1 MKTNLLFICTFLL
14 FVSISKAANYTISI
28 SGFTYSPAN
37 LVVNVGD
44 RITIQ
49 ASTSHPL
56 QQVSQITWDVDGSDP
71 LASGFSSS
79 TDYTFTVTSGMAGS
93 TIYYVCANHAAFG
106 MKGSIDVTIPAGLGT
121 ELMNSFNFAVF
132 PNPVTSTASISFVV
146 KQSQKI
152 QLGLYNSEGKLIETI
167 ANIMMLPGKQTIP
180 LPVDVL
186 QKGVY
191 ILVLK
196 AGKETIRKKIL
207 LQ

>member
-1 MKTNLLFICTFLL
+1 MKSNLLFICIFLL
-14 FVSISKAANYTISI
+14 LSSLSKATNYTISI
-28 SGFTYSPAN
+28 TGFTYSPAN
-37 LVVNVGD
+37 LIVNVGD

-49 ASTSHPL
+49 ASASHPL
-56 QQVSQITWDVDGSDP
+56 QQVSKTTWDVDGSDP
-71 LASGFSSS
+71 LASGFSSL
-79 TDYTFTVTSGMAGS
+79 TDYSFTVTSGMAGS

-106 MKGSIDVTIPAGLGT
+106 MKGSIDVTVPSGVGNEIQ
-121 ELMNSFNFAVF
+121 NSFNFAVF
-132 PNPVTSTASISFVV
+132 PNPVTSNASVSFVV

-152 QLGLYNSEGKLIETI
+152 QLGLYTSEGKLIETI
-167 ANIMMLPGKQTIP
+167 ANTVMLPGKQTIP

-191 ILVLK
+191 ILVLN